1 MRHMSSETNPFQ
13 NALKQLRLACDAM
26 GINEDI
32 YTYLSNP
39 TRMVQVA
46 VPVKMDDGHLK
57 VFEGFRVLH
66 NSARGPGKG
75 GIRYAANVDLD
86 EVKALA
92 MWMTWK
98 TACVGIPYGG
108 AKGGVRVD
116 PRQLSDAEL
125 ERLTRRFTANIIN
138 VIGPETDIPAPDMN
152 TGPREMGWMMDTYS
166 MQKGHVVHGVCT
178 GKPVEIGG
186 SLGRTQATG
195 HGVAFIAH
203 EYAKRHGFK
212 PEEST
217 MVIQGFGNVGQY
229 TALTAKEYGYK
240 VIAVSDISG
249 GYYNPDGLDVDE
261 IFAYISDPAHRTLE
275 GYEKA
280 QKITNEELLTLECT
294 ILAPCALE
302 NQITPEN
309 APKLRCKAIVE
320 GANGPTTP
328 EADKILEERGIDVIP
343 DILANA
349 GGVTCSYFEWVQD
362 RMALF
367 WDLERVNEE
376 LDKIMLR
383 AFDSVYQLVQDK
395 KISYRM
401 AAYFVAVERVAKA
414 IEMRGIYP

>member
-1 MRHMSSETNPFQ
+1 MSSETNPFQ